1 MQDIKSEYII
11 TLAKLLLKGAKDN
24 FIEFTSTDIG
34 IEINKSQQAA
44 SKIIL
49 ELQEMKYVERIKKG
63 HGYMIRVTEEG
74 LSSVKKMSE
83 FLNMALNSPPG
94 NIHFNGILVSGM
106 GEGKYYM
113 SLEGYRKQFKKKIGY
128 IPFPGT
134 LNIRI
139 FDPLS
144 LENREKIERFGYQFI
159 DGFSDSE
166 RTYGWVKCYSAI
178 MNDNVDIQSD
188 LLILERTHHDKNML
202 EIIAPVNIKQ
212 LMGLKNGDNVKVTLQ
227 ASKNRTESYI
237 IN

>member
-128 IPFPGT
+128 IPYPGT

-202 EIIAPVNIKQ
+202 EVIAPVNIKQ
-212 LMGLKNGDNVKVTLQ
+212 VMGLKNGDNVKVTLQ

>member
-83 FLNMALNSPPG
+83 FLNLALNSPPG

-128 IPFPGT
+128 IPYPGT

-212 LMGLKNGDNVKVTLQ
+212 LMGLKNGDNVKVTLP
-227 ASKNRTESYI
+227 ASKNTTESYI

>member
-128 IPFPGT
+128 IPYPGT

>member
-44 SKIIL
+44 SKIVL

-74 LSSVKKMSE
+74 LSSVKKMSG

-128 IPFPGT
+128 IPYPGT

>member
-227 ASKNRTESYI
+227 ASKNTTESYI

>member
-63 HGYMIRVTEEG
+63 HGYVIRVTEEG

-128 IPFPGT
+128 IPYPGT

-202 EIIAPVNIKQ
+202 EVIAPVNIKQ
-212 LMGLKNGDNVKVTLQ
+212 VMGLKNGDNVKVTLQ

>member
-1 MQDIKSEYII
+1 MQDIKFEYII

-128 IPFPGT
+128 IPYPGT

>member
-212 LMGLKNGDNVKVTLQ
+212 VMGLKNGDNVKVTLQ

>member
-1 MQDIKSEYII
+1 MQDIKYDYVI

-49 ELQEMKYVERIKKG
+49 ELQEMKYVERVKRG

-74 LSSVKKMSE
+74 LSFVKKMSDY
-83 FLNMALNSPPG
+83 LNMAVYTSPG

-113 SLEGYRKQFKKKIGY
+113 SLEGYRKQFEKKIGY
-128 IPFPGT
+128 IPYPGT
-134 LNIRI
+134 LNIKI
-139 FDPLS
+139 IDSLS
-144 LENREKIERFGYQFI
+144 LENREKIECFRCQFI

-166 RTYGWVKCYSAI
+166 RTYGWVKCYPTTL
-178 MNDNVDIQSD
+178 NGNENIQSD

-212 LMGLKNGDNVKVTLQ
+212 VLHLKNGDNVKVTLQ
-227 ASKNRTESYI
+227 NSKRRTESYI
-237 IN
+237 VN

>member
-63 HGYMIRVTEEG
+63 HGYVIRVTEEG

-227 ASKNRTESYI
+227 ASKNTTESYI

>member
-83 FLNMALNSPPG
+83 FLNMALNSSPG

-128 IPFPGT
+128 IPYPGT

-159 DGFSDSE
+159 DGFRDSE

-227 ASKNRTESYI
+227 ASKNTTESYI

>member
-83 FLNMALNSPPG
+83 FLNMALNSRPG
-94 NIHFNGILVSGM
+94 HIHFNGILVSGM

-128 IPFPGT
+128 IPYPGT

-144 LENREKIERFGYQFI
+144 LENREKIERFAYQFI

-212 LMGLKNGDNVKVTLQ
+212 LMGLKNGDNVKVTLR

>member
-128 IPFPGT
+128 IPYPGT

-227 ASKNRTESYI
+227 ASKNTTESYI

>member
-74 LSSVKKMSE
+74 SSSVKKMSE

-128 IPFPGT
+128 IPYPGT

-227 ASKNRTESYI
+227 ASKNTTESYI

>member
-1 MQDIKSEYII
+1 MQDIKSEYVI

-83 FLNMALNSPPG
+83 FLNMALNSSPG
-94 NIHFNGILVSGM
+94 NIHFNGTLVSGM

-113 SLEGYRKQFKKKIGY
+113 SLEGYRKQFEKKIGY
-128 IPFPGT
+128 IPYPGT

-144 LENREKIERFGYQFI
+144 LENRKKIESFGYQFI

-166 RTYGWVKCYSAI
+166 RTYGWVKCYSVI
-178 MNDNVDIQSD
+178 INDNVDTQSD

-202 EIIAPVNIKQ
+202 EIIAPINIKQ
-212 LMGLKNGDNVKVTLQ
+212 VMGLKNGDNVKVTLQ

>member
-83 FLNMALNSPPG
+83 FLNMALNSTPG

-128 IPFPGT
+128 IPYPGT

-144 LENREKIERFGYQFI
+144 LENREKIERFSYQFI